1 MNNENQ
7 EKKDCYSAGD
17 RKLMEFSQRI
27 RGAALLPVLRLLTRA
42 GIRPNHISFIS
53 LLFGW
58 GAVWFLYSS
67 QNYIALTVLFLHVLA
82 DGLDG
87 PLARYQKVS
96 SNAGSFVD
104 TLVDQIIITS
114 LTIVLMDRG
123 IVGIFPGGIY
133 IFVYTAVITFSM
145 VRNAIHIPYLWILR
159 PRFLVYFWLI
169 LEFSLLPNT
178 INWIVWL
185 CNGILTVNFY
195 DGFRQLKKNIQ

>member
-1 MNNENQ
+1 MSSDKQ
-7 EKKDCYSAGD
+7 KKSDCYSAGD
-17 RKLMEFSQRI
+17 RKLMELSQKI
-27 RGAALLPVLRLLTRA
+27 RGTVLQPFLRQLNRFN
-42 GIRPNHISFIS
+42 IRPNHISFIS

-58 GAVWFLYSS
+58 GAAYLIFSS
-67 QNYIALTVLFLHVLA
+67 QYYTALFVLFIHVLA

-87 PLARYQKVS
+87 PLARYQNIS

-104 TLVDQIIITS
+104 TLVDQIVITS
-114 LTIVLMDRG
+114 LTIVLMDKG

-145 VRNAIHIPYLWILR
+145 VRNAIHIPYLWVLR

-169 LEFSLLPNT
+169 LEFTLLPNT

-185 CNGILTVNFY
+185 CNGILTINFY
-195 DGFRQLKKNIQ
+195 DGFQQLKKNIQ